1 MTSQSGITW
10 TRSFGDHDLSNI
22 VEGTGSG
29 ACVFDYDGDG
39 TLDVYFPQGRWEKTV
54 SDNRGRDLID
64 QLKNALYRGK
74 GGFQFE
80 DVTEQGRRRGPE
92 LRVRVLGGRLRRGRR
107 RRPRASSPTRGRS
120 STATKGT
127 APSRK

>member
-1 MTSQSGITW
+1 M
-10 TRSFGDHDLSNI
+10 SNI

-29 ACVFDYDGDG
+29 ACVFDFDGDG
-39 TLDVYFPQGRWEKTV
+39 QLDIYFPQGRWEKTV

-80 DVTEQGRRRGPE
+80 DVTDKAGVGGRGFA
-92 LRVRVLGGRLRRGRR
+92 LRLLGGRLRRGRP
-107 RRPRASSPTRGRS
+107 RRPPRPHLRAQSSTTTTATGRS
-120 STATKGT
+120 
-127 APSRK
+127 RM